1 MKQLMGLPAL
11 AGLTVLVLAVHCASR
26 GCRRSGGAVTEYMW
40 PISLFS
46 SCVAAATLVCG
57 EWRVFSS
64 YCMLVE
70 CCTQCLVQFWLSAWL
85 GEFQFGMNPPIA
97 DDR

>member
-1 MKQLMGLPAL
+1 MAKQF
-11 AGLTVLVLAVHCASR
+11 
-26 GCRRSGGAVTEYMW
+26 
-40 PISLFS
+40 LFS

-85 GEFQFGMNPPIA
+85 VEFHFGMNPHAPLLMTA
-97 DDR
+97 ST